1 MSSRSFSLRM
11 AEIVAAQFLNNSR
24 YSKSRYVLTKG
35 GLVFCS
41 ECCYTFR
48 ERFALLDNWL
58 IETDCVNK
66 ENRHLKCNGCS
77 RNILAIK
84 PIKLVLDK

>member
-1 MSSRSFSLRM
+1 M
-11 AEIVAAQFLNNSR
+11 AEIVAAQFLNNTK

-35 GLVFCS
+35 KLVFCS

-58 IETDCVNK
+58 IESDYVNK
-66 ENRHLKCNGCS
+66 KNRFLKCNGCS
-77 RNILAIK
+77 RKILAIK